1 MPKPVFYTL
10 YDLLKD
16 TQLELSLENMSEEEM
31 KKVELAESKV
41 QVVGLSI
48 AGFTDHLYKNRIQL
62 FGKSESDYLRTL
74 PIEEQL
80 RKTETFLKEKPILVI
95 FTYPEKPT
103 DYFKETA
110 RKYDVPL
117 MSTNM
122 ISSVFTDYIR
132 DILNTALAPTVSL
145 HAQLIDVLGVGMLIM
160 GESGVGKS
168 ETSLD
173 LVMRGHKLIADDFVE
188 IKRLLP
194 GRLIGSCNEI
204 GRNFIEIRGIGLVDL
219 QQMFGIT
226 SVASEKE
233 IDCVV
238 RLVSWDDIHNFD
250 YERVG
255 DKVNY
260 YEILGIKKAYYIIPV
275 RNGSNLSSLMEAI
288 ARDYL
293 LKKMGFF
300 AAAEMEKRL
309 DDKLK
314 GLMGK

>member
-1 MPKPVFYTL
+1 MPKPVSYTL

-16 TQLELSLENMSEEEM
+16 TQLELSLENMSEDEM
-31 KKVELAESKV
+31 KKIELSESKV

-74 PIEEQL
+74 PMEEQL

-110 RKYDVPL
+110 KKYNVPL
-117 MSTNM
+117 MSTTM

-255 DKVNY
+255 DKINY
-260 YEILGIKKAYYIIPV
+260 YEILGINKAYYIIPV

-300 AAAEMEKRL
+300 AAQEMEKRL

>member
-1 MPKPVFYTL
+1 MPNPAFYTL
-10 YDLLKD
+10 YELLKN

-31 KKVELAESKV
+31 KKIELAESKV

-48 AGFTDHLYKNRIQL
+48 AGFTAHLYKNRIQL
-62 FGKSESDYLRTL
+62 FGKSENDYLRTL
-74 PIEEQL
+74 PMEEQL
-80 RKTETFLKEKPILVI
+80 RKIETFLKEKPILVI

-103 DYFKETA
+103 ADFKETA
-110 RKYDVPL
+110 KKYNVPL
-117 MSTNM
+117 MSTTM

-132 DILNTALAPTVSL
+132 DILSTALAPSISL
-145 HAQLIDVLGVGMLIM
+145 HAQLIDVLSVGMLIM

-188 IKRLLP
+188 IKRLSP
-194 GRLIGSCNEI
+194 SRLTGSCNEI

-226 SVASEKE
+226 SVAPEKE

-255 DKVNY
+255 DKINY
-260 YEILGIKKAYYIIPV
+260 YEILGVKKAYYIIPV

>member
-1 MPKPVFYTL
+1 MAKSGFYTL
-10 YDLLKD
+10 YSLLKNPD
-16 TQLELSLENMSEEEM
+16 LTLSLETMSEEEI
-31 KKVELAESKV
+31 KKIELTESKV

-48 AGFTDHLYKNRIQL
+48 AGFVAHLYKNRIQL
-62 FGKSESDYLRTL
+62 FGKSEMDYLETL
-74 PIEEQL
+74 SLGERVQ
-80 RKTETFLKEKPILVI
+80 KSETFLKEKPILVI
-95 FTYPEKPT
+95 FTYPERPPE
-103 DYFKETA
+103 YFKEIA
-110 RKYDVPL
+110 EKYSVPL
-117 MSTNM
+117 MSTTM
-122 ISSVFTDYIR
+122 ISSVFSDYIR
-132 DILNTALAPTVSL
+132 DFLGKILAPVISL

-173 LVMRGHKLIADDFVE
+173 LVMKGHKLIADDFVE
-188 IKRLLP
+188 IRRLMP
-194 GRLIGSCNEI
+194 DRLVGSCNEI

-255 DKVNY
+255 DKINY
-260 YEILGIKKAYYIIPV
+260 YEILGVNKAYYIIPV

-300 AAAEMEKRL
+300 AALEMEKRL
-309 DDKLK
+309 DEKLK
-314 GLMGK
+314 GLKGN

>member
-1 MPKPVFYTL
+1 MPKTVFYTL
-10 YDLLKD
+10 YDLLKN

-31 KKVELAESKV
+31 KKIELTESKV

-48 AGFTDHLYKNRIQL
+48 AGFVAYLYKNRIQL
-62 FGKSESDYLRTL
+62 FGKSENDYLRTL
-74 PIEEQL
+74 PMEEQL

-95 FTYPEKPT
+95 FTHPEKPT

-110 RKYDVPL
+110 RKYNVPL
-117 MSTNM
+117 MSTTM

-145 HAQLIDVLGVGMLIM
+145 HAQLIDVLSVGMLIM

-188 IKRLLP
+188 IRRLSP
-194 GRLIGSCNEI
+194 NRLIGSCNEI

-226 SVASEKE
+226 SVAPEKE

-255 DKVNY
+255 DKINY

-300 AAAEMEKRL
+300 AAQEMEKRL

>member
-1 MPKPVFYTL
+1 
-10 YDLLKD
+10 
-16 TQLELSLENMSEEEM
+16 
-31 KKVELAESKV
+31 
-41 QVVGLSI
+41 
-48 AGFTDHLYKNRIQL
+48 
-62 FGKSESDYLRTL
+62 
-74 PIEEQL
+74 
-80 RKTETFLKEKPILVI
+80 VI

-110 RKYDVPL
+110 KKYNVPL
-117 MSTNM
+117 MSTTM

-300 AAAEMEKRL
+300 AAQEMEKRL